1 MQLNITI
8 LKLNLTKQ
16 ALDQF
21 FLARQSLLDDLIV
34 YATDPTMVK
43 RRFRML
49 KQLSLYESQILNKI
63 HSFDSEDIND
73 FSIEHIK
80 YELNHVINKSA

>member
-80 YELNHVINKSA
+80 HELNHVINKSA